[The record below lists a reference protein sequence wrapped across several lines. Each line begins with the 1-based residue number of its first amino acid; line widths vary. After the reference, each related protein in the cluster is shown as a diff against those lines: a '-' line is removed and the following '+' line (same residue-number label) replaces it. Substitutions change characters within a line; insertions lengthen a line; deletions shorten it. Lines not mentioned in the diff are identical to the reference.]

1 MGDFTKKLVEKVQ
14 TVNNMSFDEVAV
26 SIGYIPEK
34 LLESVELDDDKV
46 LIDLLFLKHPNSL
59 KEMY

>member
-1 MGDFTKKLVEKVQ
+1 
-14 TVNNMSFDEVAV
+14 MSFDEVAV